1 MVQIY
6 FDCGTL
12 RVEGVDSQVGVE
24 MIFDRYEGQAKARCV
39 FKENPL
45 TTGRKDSGNS
55 DGFERNKSDAWR
67 KGLKRYLRPGVGARA
82 ESGRFDLPPYQI
94 RIKTKANDTELP
106 NLEFDVPKREI
117 SFEWEGMFDRF
128 YSEGARLEKRAY
140 AIWVADARYLRDDH
154 RSLVGALALKKKH
167 NAPRRINMR
176 AVRRERVKKWHLEK
190 HNFDFE
196 DGLFKPDA
204 EDKALA
210 AIEEFELHGDYIR
223 CAEDTEA
230 RKFLKDH
237 AGTQRLL
244 ARLNLLREVRGVR
257 EDDEEGV
264 QALLTEMSENLESED
279 ECREGCGR
287 ASI

>member
-1 MVQIY
+1 
-6 FDCGTL
+6 
-12 RVEGVDSQVGVE
+12 
-24 MIFDRYEGQAKARCV
+24 
-39 FKENPL
+39 
-45 TTGRKDSGNS
+45 
-55 DGFERNKSDAWR
+55 
-67 KGLKRYLRPGVGARA
+67 
-82 ESGRFDLPPYQI
+82 
-94 RIKTKANDTELP
+94 
-106 NLEFDVPKREI
+106 
-117 SFEWEGMFDRF
+117 
-128 YSEGARLEKRAY
+128 
-140 AIWVADARYLRDDH
+140 
-154 RSLVGALALKKKH
+154 
-167 NAPRRINMR
+167 MR

-264 QALLTEMSENLESED
+264 QALLTEMRESLESED
-279 ECREGCGR
+279 ECREGCDR
-287 ASI
+287 ASV